1 MLCLA
6 AAMVGSAPAG
16 AADNDRPTVVAAF
29 YPLAEAAQGVG
40 RGLVNVVNL
49 TPPGQGPH
57 DLQLSGRSVQR
68 IEQADLGIYLG
79 SGFQPQVE
87 KAIEKS
93 KAASRRLDLLE
104 SVGVLPVD
112 PQLAGTKGDVDGE
125 VLEGDVDPHV
135 WLDPVRMIQMVNAIT
150 NFFVRNDPTN
160 AETYRS
166 NAQEYLA
173 SLDGLDAEYRAGLA
187 QCRSRAIVT
196 SHRAFGYLSDSYGLR
211 QIPIAGV
218 SPEVEPDPKT
228 LVAIADEAEREGVTT
243 IFLETIAPPD
253 LAETV
258 AREIGAK
265 LDLLDPIE
273 GLSRRQLRK
282 GETYASIMS
291 DNLVRL
297 RKGLGCR

>member
-1 MLCLA
+1 
-6 AAMVGSAPAG
+6 
-16 AADNDRPTVVAAF
+16 
-29 YPLAEAAQGVG
+29 
-40 RGLVNVVNL
+40 
-49 TPPGQGPH
+49 
-57 DLQLSGRSVQR
+57 
-68 IEQADLGIYLG
+68 
-79 SGFQPQVE
+79 
-87 KAIEKS
+87 
-93 KAASRRLDLLE
+93 
-104 SVGVLPVD
+104 
-112 PQLAGTKGDVDGE
+112 
-125 VLEGDVDPHV
+125 V

-297 RKGLGCR
+297 GKGLGCR